1 MSRPASD
8 RSVEGHHSVSHQSRR
23 VQGIDRLY
31 NGIIN
36 ARPICSRG
44 WCARLVGAGKT
55 GSWVDVSGCR
65 EMARTCRIRL
75 RPSRRPSRRS
85 RRSRRP
91 RARSRCRSQ
100 SSSRRRRRR
109 PWPWPSCRPSWGCVP
124 SSSGAGV
131 QVWLRR
137 SRAGSVR
144 GVGAC
149 EDARRRWVE
158 PGAAAVRR
166 QNARRS
172 EQRRGF
178 CRTAT
183 EIAHMIIKIEMRNCG
198 VFNHKRVTIL

>member
-91 RARSRCRSQ
+91 RARSRCRRPQHLHLLAAAAAALGLGLLAGLLGVASH
-100 SSSRRRRRR
+100 RRRVRVSKSGFAGRVR
-109 PWPWPSCRPSWGCVP
+109 VACEGSERAKTRA
-124 SSSGAGV
+124 GAGSSPE
-131 QVWLRR
+131 LPPFADRMPDGR
-137 SRAGSVR
+137 SKGGDFVAPLLKLPIRSLKYKCGI
-144 GVGAC
+144 VG
-149 EDARRRWVE
+149 
-158 PGAAAVRR
+158 
-166 QNARRS
+166 
-172 EQRRGF
+172 F
-178 CRTAT
+178 L
-183 EIAHMIIKIEMRNCG
+183 IIN
-198 VFNHKRVTIL
+198 V